1 MKKSAYIAAVLLMA
15 AALTGCRRNSPAA
28 PGTAGEKGT
37 ATVENAG
44 DAAAGSGRSQEAKE
58 DKEDKET
65 KAGRK
70 AGKQAEKQAKQA
82 GRQSADVAEKIEFK
96 GLENFSLHGLS
107 GVDIEVRV
115 ANNTNMRLTLDK
127 LNFAFRLDGQAL
139 ASGFLSQPVELEKK
153 SESVVFVPLK
163 IKIDNP
169 LAVLSAVSAFRSDA
183 SRITVSGTGTVKAAG
198 VVKKDIE
205 IKDLPLDKL
214 LDRMGVSRE
223 AVLEKI
229 KL

>member
-28 PGTAGEKGT
+28 PDTAGKQGTA
-37 ATVENAG
+37 AVENAEG
-44 DAAAGSGRSQEAKE
+44 SAAGSGRSQEAKE
-58 DKEDKET
+58 N
-65 KAGRK
+65 KARRK
-70 AGKQAEKQAKQA
+70 AGKQAGKQAKQA
-82 GRQSADVAEKIEFK
+82 GREAADVADKIEFK

-115 ANNTNMRLTLDK
+115 ANNTNMKLTLDK

-205 IKDLPLDKL
+205 IKDVPLDKL

>member
-28 PGTAGEKGT
+28 PDTAGKQGTA
-37 ATVENAG
+37 AVENAG
-44 DAAAGSGRSQEAKE
+44 GSAAGSGRSQEAKE
-58 DKEDKET
+58 N
-65 KAGRK
+65 KARRK
-70 AGKQAEKQAKQA
+70 AGKQAKQA
-82 GRQSADVAEKIEFK
+82 GREAADVADKIEFK

-115 ANNTNMRLTLDK
+115 ANNTNMKLTLDK

-169 LAVLSAVSAFRSDA
+169 MAVLSAVSAFRSDA

-205 IKDLPLDKL
+205 IKDVPLDKL